1 MTPLSRDWNEST
13 PPGTAPANT
22 LDTIIQ
28 HFKTDVRERVS
39 VVIPGWANNGEDPKR
54 VMLPGG
60 LIAARPAGLYT
71 GEVYFASD
79 TQTLSLWNGTEW
91 VDIAFSTIT
100 RPILTG
106 TISARPAA
114 DGSGR
119 AYFATDTEQFFV
131 EANDTWF
138 LISGGSGSVGATT
151 GISTTNYTLSVSAT
165 FPDGGG
171 PFTESIPL
179 NVGNLP
185 VGRTILNVNVTFGIN
200 GDSSPG
206 GRVAVGVGS
215 SITESSDD
223 TTLTL
228 TSFSRIPTIP
238 ISESLLQA
246 RVFGSSIAGGA
257 KTLTVVFSVTHVG

>member
-1 MTPLSRDWNEST
+1 MPPYSRDWNEST

-39 VVIPGWANNGEDPKR
+39 VVIPGWADNDEDPKR

-60 LIAARPAGLYT
+60 LIADRPVGLYT

-138 LISGGSGSVGATT
+138 LISGGSGSGS
-151 GISTTNYTLSVSAT
+151 GISITSYTLSFSSA
-165 FPDGGG
+165 FPDGAG
-171 PFTESIPL
+171 PYTESLPL

-185 VGRTILNVNVTFGIN
+185 VDRTILNVNVTFGID
-200 GDSSPG
+200 GDSAPG
-206 GRVAVGVGS
+206 GRVAAGVGS
-215 SITESSDD
+215 SITESSDN

-228 TSFSRIPTIP
+228 SSFSRIPTIP
-238 ISESLLQA
+238 VSESLLQA
-246 RVFGSSIAGGA
+246 RVFLSSLTATA
-257 KTLTVVFSVTHVG
+257 KDLTVVFSVAHVG